1 MRAGLLCIIS
11 ALAILVAGFPHA
23 ARAGAPDPY
32 QIYDRARAVWAAS
45 SYPPYISY
53 TIDVSVNDHGVV
65 KQKHYRALYETARNR
80 VFVDTVSEEER
91 VDPHTPEGVNF
102 SLEPKRQQKT
112 LFKRR
117 VGRPESAVDFLGVP
131 MLAPNYSFGVVT
143 FVPKVAE
150 SDADR
155 AALVEEIRRE
165 FNDPMTPQ
173 KAAELNRGAGLQQI
187 ASVVSAQRDYQI
199 TYDGV
204 EPIDGTPCYHLS
216 LRPVHLS
223 DRLRLRELWVD
234 QSSYAIRRI
243 QTAGNFT
250 NDRFPWTIEV
260 ATIGGAEYLVSEQT
274 EQPVSDGPHT
284 YQSAQVSFQGM
295 APAAAPEHPWDLV
308 TPAPAD
314 LLAEPR

>member
-1 MRAGLLCIIS
+1 MLFAFAPGL
-11 ALAILVAGFPHA
+11 

-45 SYPPYISY
+45 SYPPYVSY

-65 KQKHYRALYETARNR
+65 KQNHYRALYDTSRNR
-80 VFVDTVSEEER
+80 VFVDTVSEEEH
-91 VDPHTPEGVNF
+91 VDPHVPNGVNF
-102 SLEPKRQQKT
+102 SLEPKRQQRT

-150 SDADR
+150 TDADR

-165 FNDPMTPQ
+165 FKDPMTPQ
-173 KAAELNRGAGLQQI
+173 KAAELNRGTGLQQI
-187 ASVVSAQRDYQI
+187 ASVVSAQRDYRI
-199 TYDGV
+199 TYDGI

-216 LRPVHLS
+216 LRPVHPS
-223 DRLRLRELWVD
+223 DQLRLRELWVD
-234 QSSYAIRRI
+234 QATFAIRRI
-243 QTAGNFT
+243 QTDGNFE
-250 NDRFPWTIEV
+250 NDRYPWTIDV
-260 ATIGGAEYLVSEQT
+260 ATIDGAEYLVSEQT
-274 EQPVSDGPHT
+274 KRPVSDGPHT
-284 YQSAQVSFQGM
+284 YQSAEVSFQGM

-308 TPAPAD
+308 TPPPAD
-314 LLAEPR
+314 LLAEPQ